1 MKQHHPNKSV
11 TNSIYSFLFILL
23 LHLYTAPTF
32 AIEQNRGLG
41 FYFDQDL
48 LVPLLNQD
56 RDYTMG
62 MAVEFFWEKEK
73 GLYPLDNL
81 VKHAGRWFG
90 LKELDNNV
98 IYSFMLGTVNYTPDD
113 LSNPLP
119 ILNDR
124 PYSSLIYL
132 SNKRV
137 RADKNNAVAAE
148 VLLGILG
155 TNVAKEAQ
163 TALHSIWRDV
173 SGSDEPVTP
182 QGWGHQISNG
192 GELTMRARFANSHLQ
207 QNLSKPGTWDVATT
221 WGVSLGYQTNISA
234 SVAIRAGNINS
245 SFWSLPFDPVNRGN
259 FLPSGVKNEWYLWT
273 AYRMHLVGYD
283 ALLQGQFR
291 NSDVTF
297 ASDQIEKI
305 VHDGAIGLTVGID
318 KSQITFSVNAK
329 SAELKNTQK
338 RRHYWGSVN
347 YLFNF

>member
-1 MKQHHPNKSV
+1 MKHSHSSKCG
-11 TNSIYSFLFILL
+11 TNDIYSFLFILL
-23 LHLYTAPTF
+23 FSLYSPSAL
-32 AIEQNRGLG
+32 AVEQDRGLG
-41 FYFDQDL
+41 IYFDQDL

-62 MAVEFFWEKEK
+62 MAIEFFWEKEK

-155 TNVAKEAQ
+155 TNVAKETQ
-163 TALHSIWRDV
+163 TSLHRLWRNV
-173 SGSDEPVTP
+173 TGSDEPVNP
-182 QGWGHQISNG
+182 QGWSHQISNG
-192 GELTMRARFANSHLQ
+192 GELTMRVRFANSHLQ
-207 QNLSKPGTWDVATT
+207 QYLSKPGSWDVATT
-221 WGVSLGYQTNISA
+221 WGASLGYQTNISA
-234 SVAIRAGNINS
+234 SIAIRAGDINS

-259 FLPSGVKNEWYLWT
+259 FLPSAMKNEWYLWT

-297 ASDQIEKI
+297 TSDKIEKV
-305 VHDGAIGLTVGID
+305 VHDCAVGLTIGRNN
-318 KSQITFSVNAK
+318 SQITLSVNAK
-329 SAELKNTQK
+329 SAELKKAQK
-338 RRHYWGSVN
+338 RRHYWGSVH
-347 YLFNF
+347 YLFHF